1 MQTASIRLLA
11 SRQEAAEAL
20 NVSIRTVDV
29 LAEKGELRA
38 VWIGTRK
45 LFPWSEL
52 RRLAGEAADPAGA
65 PKMTLTGQRESEAVQ
80 A

>member
-29 LAEKGELRA
+29 LAEKGKLRA

-52 RRLAGEAADPAGA
+52 RRLAGEATDRADA
-65 PKMTLTGQRESEAVQ
+65 PKMTLTRQREPEVIQ